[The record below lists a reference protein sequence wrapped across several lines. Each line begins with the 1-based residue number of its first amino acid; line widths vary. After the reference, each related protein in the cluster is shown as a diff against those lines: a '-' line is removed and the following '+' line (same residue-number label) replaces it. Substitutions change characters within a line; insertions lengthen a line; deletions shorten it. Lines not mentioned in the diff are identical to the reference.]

1 MKKVNL
7 QKGSVLTISILV
19 LLAAI
24 IAASS
29 AISNLFV
36 SYVTNVRAVGFGEQA
51 LLASDAASE
60 DVLFRLK
67 NGGEVGSAE
76 SYQVGSSTVNVSV
89 VDSGDTKNITSTA
102 TLGGYTRTTTST
114 FVVENKTGL

>member
-1 MKKVNL
+1 MANNMKKVNL

-36 SYVTNVRAVGFGEQA
+36 SYITNVRVVGFGEQA
-51 LLASDAASE
+51 LIASEAASD
-60 DVLFRLK
+60 DVIFRLK
-67 NGGEVGSAE
+67 NGKQVDSAE
-76 SYQVGSSTVNVSV
+76 TYQIGSSTVSVSV
-89 VDSGDTKNITSTA
+89 VDSGEVKNITSIA

-114 FVVENKTGL
+114 FTAK